1 MNPLRGLF
9 GRDRELAPAARVYA
23 AKGTRPQR
31 PIAGDVTARN
41 SDISRHIL
49 PTSATMVGVSIT
61 IIGIVRLIETRAGVA
76 TIIDTSPRL
85 SPSSAEHCA
94 LLLCPSHA

>member
-1 MNPLRGLF
+1 MS
-9 GRDRELAPAARVYA
+9 ARPSCCGFQSSCA
-23 AKGTRPQR
+23 STQ
-31 PIAGDVTARN
+31 ARN

-76 TIIDTSPRL
+76 TIIDNLASVV
-85 SPSSAEHCA
+85 SV
-94 LLLCPSHA
+94 LC